1 MSESNDK
8 QDRKLSRISHKTE
21 VTARISETSR
31 FVGVGIVA
39 WVFAQHA
46 SGEAFAVN
54 YLSNYGAVVRFAGVL
69 GVLVILFDYLQYI
82 AAYASVRAALKNEG
96 NDYAYDDRSLSM
108 RMQMIFFW
116 AKQFAAVVAAMIIVI
131 SFAGS
136 ISALPLK
143 DEKPPQDVQTK

>member
-1 MSESNDK
+1 MGDADFE
-8 QDRKLSRISHKTE
+8 RKLKRIDLKTD

-54 YLSNYGAVVRFAGVL
+54 YLANYGPVVRFAGVL

-82 AAYASVRAALKNEG
+82 AAYASVSTALKNVE
-96 NDYAYDDRSLSM
+96 NNYAYRDSSLA
-108 RMQMIFFW
+108 RRAQKFFFW
-116 AKQFAAVVAAMIIVI
+116 VKQFAAVIAAMIIVAT
-131 SFAGS
+131 FALS
-136 ISALPLK
+136 ISSAHPP
-143 DEKPPQDVQTK
+143 DDTPQDSVHTD